1 MASEPSNASLA
12 DVISA
17 NVARVRD
24 RLAQAADRVGRDPS
38 TIRLVAISKT
48 FPASR
53 IRAGVAAGL
62 TDFGENRVQEALT
75 KISAMDET
83 VGLGIAWHLIGHLQ
97 SNKARKAAAAFAWI
111 HSVDRLDL
119 LSRLDQAADDLG
131 TRPNCLL
138 QVDLAG
144 ELTKHGAPVDQARQI
159 LEAAGNCSAVRVR
172 GLMVIPPWSEDSEQ
186 ARPFF
191 RRLRQVRDE
200 LVEDGHD
207 PEMLSELSM
216 GMSNDFEVA
225 IEEGSTLVRVGTAIF
240 GRRGI

>member
-1 MASEPSNASLA
+1 MPSDPDLA
-12 DVISA
+12 DVITA

-24 RLAQAADRVGRDPS
+24 RLAQAAERVDRDPS
-38 TIRLVAISKT
+38 SICLVAVSKT
-48 FPASR
+48 FPTSYVQ
-53 IRAGVAAGL
+53 AGVSAGL
-62 TDFGENRVQEALT
+62 TNFGENRVQEGLT
-75 KISAMDET
+75 KIAAMDET
-83 VGLGIAWHLIGHLQ
+83 RGLGIAWHLIGHVQ

-119 LSRLDQAADDLG
+119 LNRLDQAAVDLG

-144 ELTKHGAPVDQARQI
+144 EPTKHGASVDQLGQI
-159 LEAAGNCSAVRVR
+159 LEAADSCSAVRMR
-172 GLMVIPPWSEDSEQ
+172 GLMVIPPWSEDSER

-207 PEMLSELSM
+207 PKMLTELSM

-225 IEEGSTLVRVGTAIF
+225 VEEGSTLVRVGTAIF
-240 GRRGI
+240 GRRGT